1 MTPVCGFVRVRRRS
15 PSVSRRHAQIS
26 ATSTVCKGGAVCR
39 YIVRTFS
46 VYKLGDKERINAM
59 YNLRIPCIL
68 VSGFIF
74 TGAFEAG
81 MVHWVGCRR
90 VLEAHLKRKPV
101 TVASSQK
108 GLVTRLP

>member
-1 MTPVCGFVRVRRRS
+1 MAPVCGFVRVRRRS

-59 YNLRIPCIL
+59 YNLRIRCIL

-74 TGAFEAG
+74 TDAIEAG
-81 MVHWVGCRR
+81 MVHWVG
-90 VLEAHLKRKPV
+90 VGVP
-101 TVASSQK
+101 AS
-108 GLVTRLP
+108 P